1 MRNRARS
8 EPLALLFAVSLL
20 LATNAAAQSEN
31 IDPAGDG
38 HQYAWGENVGWLNA
52 EPSGD
57 GGNGAQVADFVLT
70 GWLWGENIGWVSLS
84 CTNTSVCGTSQYGVG
99 NDGSGKLSGFAWS
112 ENAGWINFAPT
123 TCAGD
128 PTCGV
133 RIDPA
138 TGYFSGRAWGENIG
152 WITFSKGPPAE
163 WTARTSWCQGL
174 SGPPG
179 VVTGLTLGKSGSEV
193 VLTWTAPQGSGWYDV
208 VEGALSALR
217 SSGGNFA
224 VATRRCTAG
233 RVVGTSVTAAG
244 TPPPGDAAWYLVRGA
259 NCRGR
264 ATYDDGSPSQPVG
277 RDAGI
282 AASQRGCP

>member
-1 MRNRARS
+1 MRNRAQSAR
-8 EPLALLFAVSLL
+8 LLLFVSMSLL
-20 LATNAAAQSEN
+20 IATSAMAQSEN
-31 IDPAGDG
+31 IDPDGDG

-52 EPSGD
+52 EPD
-57 GGNGAQVADFVLT
+57 GGNGASVADFALT

-84 CTNTSVCGTSQYGVG
+84 CTNTSVCGATQYGVA
-99 NDGSGKLSGFAWS
+99 NDGSGQLSGFAWS
-112 ENAGWINFAPT
+112 ENSGWINFAPS

-133 RIDPA
+133 KIDPA

-152 WITFSKGPPAE
+152 WITFSSGTPE
-163 WTARTSWCQGL
+163 TWTARASWCQGI

-179 VVTGLTLGKSGSEV
+179 VVTALKLAKSVPEITLSWAASPGASWSD
-193 VLTWTAPQGSGWYDV
+193 A
-208 VEGALSALR
+208 VEGTMSTLR
-217 SSGGNFA
+217 SSHGNFA
-224 VATRRCTAG
+224 AATTRCTAG
-233 RVVGTSVTAAG
+233 RVPGTSVAASG
-244 TPPPGDAAWYLVRGA
+244 TPPPGDGTWYVVRAA

-264 ATYDDGSPSQPVG
+264 ATYNDGTASQTAS